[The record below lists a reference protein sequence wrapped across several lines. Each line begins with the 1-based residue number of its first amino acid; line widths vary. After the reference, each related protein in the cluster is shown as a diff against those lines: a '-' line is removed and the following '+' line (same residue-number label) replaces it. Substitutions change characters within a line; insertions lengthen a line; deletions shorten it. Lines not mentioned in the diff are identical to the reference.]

1 MFERILEVLGSD
13 APFTESHAEVFY
25 SDIPPDTSIRC
36 PFPDEE
42 HDKLVSANSVDAATN
57 RLNPSS
63 LAASPSCRIAND
75 SRESKPYTNRNLMTI
90 RGKTEMY
97 CVADPANCVNFVNSA
112 VRISGWSILGEF
124 ELALVDFQRL
134 DPGLEGG

>member
-63 LAASPSCRIAND
+63 LAASPSCHVVND
-75 SRESKPYTNRNLMTI
+75 SRESKPHTNRNLTKTM
-90 RGKTEMY
+90 GKWNIFAPLT
-97 CVADPANCVNFVNSA
+97 PQ
-112 VRISGWSILGEF
+112 IT
-124 ELALVDFQRL
+124 
-134 DPGLEGG
+134 